1 MRDRQR
7 VRFGEFEVDFHAGE
21 LSRCGVKIKLQ
32 RQPLQVLQ
40 LLLEQSGK
48 LVTREELR
56 QKIWPSD
63 TFVDFEQGLYN
74 AVRRLRDALEDS
86 ADKPRFIETLA
97 RRGYRFIGTVETR
110 PRKIESLAVLPL
122 EDLSGAP
129 EQEYFAEGLTEALI
143 TTLAKIGDLRVV
155 SRTSAMRYKGV
166 RKPLQEIAQELDVD
180 VVVEGTVLRAEQRVR
195 ITAQLIH
202 AATET
207 HLWAET
213 YDRELRDV
221 LSLQSE
227 VAQAI
232 ARQIQIKLTPQEQAH
247 FEQIQVV
254 DPEAYE
260 AYLKG
265 RYHWNRRS
273 GKGLQYA
280 VQYFQ
285 QAIAK
290 DSAYVAAY
298 AGLADCLSLLGFWGF
313 VHPDE
318 GAGRAKQLALKAIEM
333 NRGLAEAHTS
343 LAWATIIYDFDFR
356 TAEREYERAIEL
368 DPRYATAHQWFGIS
382 LILMGRFDE
391 GFTELKRAIRLDPLS
406 IIINATLG
414 MGYWL
419 ARRYDE
425 QIEQFE
431 KTLELDPDFA
441 LAHAVLGYAYLYKC
455 MHEQGIA
462 EVRKGLELSQGAPTF
477 LAWLA
482 EAYAAG
488 GYFDEAQEI
497 MRELEQTST
506 QRYVMRYQIA
516 RICAALGK
524 KEEALQWLEI
534 GYRERDPWTVV
545 LKVEPRFDDLRSD
558 PRFQDLMVRMNF
570 PA

>member
-1 MRDRQR
+1 MKWI
-7 VRFGEFEVDFHAGE
+7 
-21 LSRCGVKIKLQ
+21 S
-32 RQPLQVLQ
+32 
-40 LLLEQSGK
+40 
-48 LVTREELR
+48 TRESSAAAESKSNCSGSR
-56 QKIWPSD
+56 SWPSD

-343 LAWATIIYDFDFR
+343 PFRRGLYRAETCHSPGPTIDYYQRDAGDGLLACTSLR
-356 TAEREYERAIEL
+356 RA
-368 DPRYATAHQWFGIS
+368 D
-382 LILMGRFDE
+382 
-391 GFTELKRAIRLDPLS
+391 
-406 IIINATLG
+406 
-414 MGYWL
+414 
-419 ARRYDE
+419 
-425 QIEQFE
+425 
-431 KTLELDPDFA
+431 
-441 LAHAVLGYAYLYKC
+441 
-455 MHEQGIA
+455 
-462 EVRKGLELSQGAPTF
+462 
-477 LAWLA
+477 
-482 EAYAAG
+482 
-488 GYFDEAQEI
+488 
-497 MRELEQTST
+497 
-506 QRYVMRYQIA
+506 
-516 RICAALGK
+516 
-524 KEEALQWLEI
+524 
-534 GYRERDPWTVV
+534 
-545 LKVEPRFDDLRSD
+545 
-558 PRFQDLMVRMNF
+558 
-570 PA
+570 

>member
-7 VRFGEFEVDFHAGE
+7 VRFAEFEVDFHAGE

-534 GYRERDPWTVV
+534 GYRERDPWTVA